1 MLTRLHNRLGLR
13 TGPAIFF
20 ISASVII
27 VFTVAMALFPAPVQG
42 AFGVVST
49 FLRYDAGW
57 FYTLG
62 TTLLVLVAV
71 GLALSRYGRVKLG
84 TDDSEP
90 EYSGVAWFGML
101 FAAGVGAVLMFWG
114 VAEPMNHYVNPPMY
128 GTESAS
134 DLAAT
139 QALAIA
145 NFHFGIHMWALL
157 VVPGLCFGYFTYK
170 RQLPPRVSSALQ
182 PLLGDRIHGTWGK
195 VVDILAVVATVFG
208 LSVSVGLGAMQIN
221 SGMNYVMGVPMN
233 GWLQAGII
241 AVITAVALASALS
254 GLDKGIKRLSYLN
267 IVMAVALMVYVLMWG
282 ATMDTV
288 RGIVE
293 STGSYLANLPML
305 SFFNDTIG
313 GGEWS
318 GDWTVFYY
326 AWTVTWSPFVGLF
339 VARISRGR
347 TIRAFVTACLGL
359 PTAFVIIWFGV
370 YGLNSFR
377 IDRSETGAGSLT
389 ETIVTQG
396 NVEAA
401 LFQFLQSFPLYGVTA
416 VLALLIIVIFFV
428 TSMDSGALVLDNLAS
443 GHEDVGPKRQRIF
456 WAVSVGLICSV
467 ILVTSGE
474 NGFGALQEVIIVIG
488 APVMA
493 LALLQS
499 WMLLQALREDA
510 GAVKPI
516 RTRQWKKVLPVEEY
530 HRRAHED
537 EHDMDKYVIRPEY
550 EVGTEPEYD
559 THQPQTWAWQRAQDG
574 RALFHV
580 GLTGGIASGK
590 SLVGKQ
596 LGELGALVVDA
607 DRVAHDVVIPGSE
620 ALAEIREVFGGDVI
634 TDGGELNRYAL
645 AKIVFGNTSARE
657 RLNAI
662 VHPRVRQEI
671 ERRIREAGPHAV
683 VVVDLPLLVETDS
696 AQEFDVVLTV
706 EAPAETRVARLVHER
721 GFSMQQAWQRIDA
734 QANDAERREIAD
746 EVILN
751 DGSLNDLSE
760 ATRRFWEDHVQPV
773 LDEDRARDEAVSTDS
788 ATAPVSAGED
798 EETR

>member
-20 ISASVII
+20 VSAAII
-27 VFTVAMALFPAPVQG
+27 VVFTVAMVLFPGPLQG
-42 AFGVVST
+42 AFGVVSS
-49 FLRYDAGW
+49 FLRYEAGW

-62 TTLLVLVAV
+62 TTLLVLTAV
-71 GLALSRYGRVKLG
+71 GLAVSRYGRVKLG
-84 TDDSEP
+84 ADDAEP
-90 EYSGVAWFGML
+90 EYSGLAWFGML

-114 VAEPMNHYVNPPMY
+114 VAEPMNHYANPPMY
-128 GTESAS
+128 GTEPAS
-134 DLAAT
+134 DIAAT
-139 QALAIA
+139 QALAIS

-182 PLLGDRIHGTWGK
+182 PLLGDRIHGPWGK
-195 VVDILAVVATVFG
+195 AVDILSVVATVFG
-208 LSVSVGLGAMQIN
+208 LAVSVGLGAMQIN

-241 AVITAVALASALS
+241 AVITAVALTSALA

-267 IVMAVALMVYVLMWG
+267 ILLAIVLMVYVLMWG

-293 STGSYLANLPML
+293 SAGSYLGNLPML
-305 SFFNDTIG
+305 SFFNDTFG
-313 GGEWS
+313 GGQWS

-339 VARISRGR
+339 IARISRGR
-347 TIRAFVTACLGL
+347 SIRAFVTACLGL
-359 PTAFVIIWFGV
+359 PTAFVIIWFGI
-370 YGLNSFR
+370 YGLNAFR
-377 IDRSETGAGSLT
+377 IDRAEGTAGSLT
-389 ETIVTQG
+389 QTIVTDG

-401 LFQFLQSFPLYGVTA
+401 LFQLLQSFPWYGFTA
-416 VLALLIIVIFFV
+416 VLALVVIVIFFV
-428 TSMDSGALVLDNLAS
+428 TSLDSGALVLDNLAS
-443 GHEDVGPKRQRIF
+443 GHGDEGPKRQRVF
-456 WAVSVGLICSV
+456 WALSVGMVCAV

-474 NGFGALQEVIIVIG
+474 NGFAALQEVIITIG

-537 EHDMDKYVIRPEY
+537 EYDLDEYVIRPEY

-559 THQPQTWAWQRAQDG
+559 THTPETWHTKQARES
-574 RALFHV
+574 RALLHV

-590 SLVGKQ
+590 SLVAEQ
-596 LGELGALVVDA
+596 LGALGAVVIDA
-607 DRVAHDVVIPGSE
+607 DEVARDLMTPGSE
-620 ALAEIREVFGGDVI
+620 ALDEVREVFGPDVI
-634 TDGGELNRYAL
+634 TPAGHLDRRAL
-645 AKIVFGNTSARE
+645 AGLVFGNTSARE
-657 RLNAI
+657 RLNEI
-662 VHPRVRQEI
+662 VHPRVRSEV
-671 ERRIREAGPHAV
+671 ERRIRDAGQDSV
-683 VVVDLPLLVETDS
+683 VVVDLPLLVETGAETD
-696 AQEFDVVLTV
+696 FDVVLTV
-706 EAPAETRVARLVHER
+706 EGPAEDRVARLVRER
-721 GFSMQQAWQRIDA
+721 GFSTQEAWARIDA
-734 QANDAERREIAD
+734 QATDAERREVAD
-746 EVILN
+746 EVIVN
-751 DGSLNDLSE
+751 DGSLNDLGE
-760 ATRRFWEDHVQPV
+760 AVRRFWDDHVQPV
-773 LDEDRARDEAVSTDS
+773 LDKRAAGGEPTGSR
-788 ATAPVSAGED
+788 PVVGGQ
-798 EETR
+798 